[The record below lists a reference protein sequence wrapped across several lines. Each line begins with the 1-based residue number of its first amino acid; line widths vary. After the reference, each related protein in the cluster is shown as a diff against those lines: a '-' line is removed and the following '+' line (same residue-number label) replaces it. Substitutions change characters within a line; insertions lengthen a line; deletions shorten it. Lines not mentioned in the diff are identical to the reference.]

1 MKTKKNLLLLLLL
14 LVLPFT
20 LQAETFNVKKY
31 GARGNGK
38 KMDSPAIHHNL
49 KSRHGLGEIHFRP
62 DRISREPQKSRTV
75 DRVKHKNTCQSNDI
89 NSIPHFLETGQRS
102 VGFLPLK
109 WDFYGFWVKKG

>member
-38 KMDSPAIHHNL
+38 KD
-49 KSRHGLGEIHFRP
+49 GL
-62 DRISREPQKSRTV
+62 
-75 DRVKHKNTCQSNDI
+75 TCHSESN
-89 NSIPHFLETGQRS
+89 
-102 VGFLPLK
+102 
-109 WDFYGFWVKKG
+109 

>member
-38 KMDSPAIHHNL
+38 KMDRLP
-49 KSRHGLGEIHFRP
+49 SRKQLMLVIKRVVERYLYLP
-62 DRISREPQKSRTV
+62 EPICRLLS
-75 DRVKHKNTCQSNDI
+75 C
-89 NSIPHFLETGQRS
+89 
-102 VGFLPLK
+102 
-109 WDFYGFWVKKG
+109 